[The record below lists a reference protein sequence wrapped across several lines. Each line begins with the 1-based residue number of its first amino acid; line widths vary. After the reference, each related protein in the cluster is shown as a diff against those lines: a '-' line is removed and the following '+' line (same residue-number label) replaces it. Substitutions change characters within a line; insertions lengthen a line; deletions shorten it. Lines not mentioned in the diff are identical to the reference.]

1 MTFQVWKR
9 KCLNSVTFQVFQD
22 LYDLI
27 REQLKLALIPKDK
40 RQHKGKI
47 LNQIIQQYTPAPPLS
62 FSKTGG
68 HVVKLSSKSGNF
80 QSV

>member
-9 KCLNSVTFQVFQD
+9 KCLNFMTFEVFHD

-27 REQLKLALIPKDK
+27 REQLKPALIPKDK

-47 LNQIIQQYTPAPPLS
+47 LNQITQQYTHLPL
-62 FSKTGG
+62 
-68 HVVKLSSKSGNF
+68 L
-80 QSV
+80 